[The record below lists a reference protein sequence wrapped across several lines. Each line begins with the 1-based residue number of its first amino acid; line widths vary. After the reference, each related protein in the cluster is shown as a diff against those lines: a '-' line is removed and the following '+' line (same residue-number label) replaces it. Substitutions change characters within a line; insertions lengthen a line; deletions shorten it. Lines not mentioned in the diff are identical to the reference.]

1 MAFKTALV
9 LFLCFLVGLSSALQ
23 EKIAERS
30 AQDEENSWWQN
41 TIVYQI
47 YPRSYQDS
55 DDDGT
60 GDLKGMAKLSTKKY
74 KIETV
79 G

>member
-1 MAFKTALV
+1 MAARATALLS
-9 LFLCFLVGLSSALQ
+9 LFLLLGLSTALK

-60 GDLKGMAKLSTKKY
+60 GD
-74 KIETV
+74 
-79 G
+79 